1 MNDIFTIATNLAT
14 QDSRMT
20 SNPVFVVQQKV
31 RQFPGDPDADD
42 PYYWVDGD
50 WNEVDDETA
59 KELDAADEWNHDT
72 GHHPTGIIIDDYSKV
87 YYRDVYRFVQPFF
100 TEAGAKRYIEINGH
114 NLREPRI
121 YVESGW
127 RNEEWETIRGWLL
140 ALSAVQDKRSMAQV
154 IEEAKAKET
163 P

>member
-1 MNDIFTIATNLAT
+1 MSDIFTIAANLAV

-20 SNPVFVVQQKV
+20 SNPVFAVQQKE

-42 PYYWVDGD
+42 PYYWVDDD
-50 WNEVDDETA
+50 WDEVGEEIAKLLDE
-59 KELDAADEWNHDT
+59 ADEMGWSKIVDSDERAREV
-72 GHHPTGIIIDDYSKV
+72 DDYSKV

-121 YVESGW
+121 YVESGY
-127 RNEEWETIRGWLL
+127 RNEEWETVRGYLL
-140 ALSAVQDKRSMAQV
+140 AIHQHERLK
-154 IEEAKAKET
+154 ETAKEECLKRGI
-163 P
+163 